1 MIAHYL
7 RPISMVA
14 NAGFLAYSR
23 ALNPDYKVPCPTTVA
38 KYVKALYNELKPK
51 VMEEM
56 SGQQVALTTDLWTSM
71 ATDSYITITCHF
83 VSNSWEMRNLAV
95 ATRPFDTQH
104 SGDNIRTI
112 LKAIADEFEITCL
125 AGVVT
130 DNATNMVA
138 SMSTGELG
146 LHIRC
151 FAHTLQLAVNDGMK
165 LPAISKAT
173 AAARRLVGHF
183 NHSAQATKAL
193 KDAQLQQLGADDAG
207 KETCPL
213 TLAQDVATRWNSTF
227 LMMQRLLQLRVPV
240 YAVIFGPHTKNSDR
254 MSLDVSDSYWATME
268 AICPVLEPLA
278 EATELLAT
286 ESSPTLSSVHVLL
299 KSLWEALNSTPGE
312 AKVASDLKNK
322 IRDGLKKRFN
332 LTPDGLPS
340 DASLTTPAMMAT
352 ALDPRYKTLR
362 FLPQEKRTRVFEA
375 VEALL
380 DDRAETAE
388 QEDLPVAVPALAV
401 KQESYDSPSKKLLL
415 SCLAGDVVDLTQGQ
429 DSSVSQE
436 VRAYRD
442 AIVSAPNP
450 LLWWKLHRNQFPN
463 LAKLARK
470 YLGIPATEVPSER
483 AFSAAG
489 QTITKLRASLDP
501 ETVDSILFIKK
512 NYDFSHFE
520 CVKADNNIATETQQG
535 ANTVQAAHSLPTLD

>member
-1 MIAHYL
+1 
-7 RPISMVA
+7 MVA

-23 ALNPDYKVPCPTTVA
+23 ALNPDYKVPCPATVA

-51 VMEEM
+51 VLEEM

-83 VSNSWEMRNLAV
+83 VSDSWEMRNVAV

-104 SGDNIRTI
+104 SGDIRTI
-112 LKAIADEFEITCL
+112 LKAIAEEFEITSL

-138 SMSTGELG
+138 SMLTGELG

-151 FAHTLQLAVNDGMK
+151 FAHTLQLAVNDEMK

-207 KETCPL
+207 KETRPL
-213 TLAQDVATRWNSTF
+213 TLVQDVATRWNSTF

-268 AICPVLEPLA
+268 AICPVPEPLA
-278 EATELLAT
+278 EATKRLAT

-352 ALDPRYKTLR
+352 ALDPRYKTLQ
-362 FLPQEKRTRVFEA
+362 FLPEEKRTRVFEA

-380 DDRAETAE
+380 DDQAETAD
-388 QEDLPVAVPALAV
+388 QEDLPVPVPALAV

-442 AIVSAPNP
+442 AIVSARNP
-450 LLWWKLHRNQFPN
+450 LLWWKLHGNQFPN

-520 CVKADNNIATETQQG
+520 CVKADNNTATETQQG
-535 ANTVQAAHSLPTLD
+535 ANTVQAAHSLTTLD

>member
-1 MIAHYL
+1 MIAHDL

-23 ALNPDYKVPCPTTVA
+23 ALNPDYKVPCPTTVT

-83 VSNSWEMRNLAV
+83 VSDSWEMRNVAV

-104 SGDNIRTI
+104 SGDNIRTT
-112 LKAIADEFEITCL
+112 LKAIADEFQITSL

-207 KETCPL
+207 KETRPL
-213 TLAQDVATRWNSTF
+213 TLVQDVATRWNSTF

-340 DASLTTPAMMAT
+340 DASLTTPAMIAT

-362 FLPQEKRTRVFEA
+362 FLPEEKRTRVFEA

-380 DDRAETAE
+380 DDRPETAE